1 MAADSI
7 SLNGKNVD
15 FVFSVP
21 FNDLIGH
28 LANRSDLS
36 EKKILDLLNKNP
48 KIQKKYLDLVL
59 RLTKG
64 IVANELDELQ
74 DIIDFAEKL

>member
-21 FNDLIGH
+21 FDDLVGH
-28 LANRSDLS
+28 LTNRSDLS
-36 EKKILDLLNKNP
+36 EKKIVNLLNKDP
-48 KIQKKYLDLVL
+48 KIQKQYLEMVL
-59 RLTKG
+59 ALTKG
-64 IVANELDELQ
+64 IVTNELDEFQ
-74 DIIDFAEKL
+74 DVIDFAENL